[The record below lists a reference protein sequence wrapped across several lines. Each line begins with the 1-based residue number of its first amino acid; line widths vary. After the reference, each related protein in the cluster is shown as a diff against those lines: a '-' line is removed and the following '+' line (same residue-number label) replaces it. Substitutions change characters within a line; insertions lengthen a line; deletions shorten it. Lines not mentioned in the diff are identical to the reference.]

1 MIVLERGKMNN
12 LVLFDSLDLS
22 KASNEDFYTTTEI
35 ISEQTGNSYK
45 VVSNRV
51 RQYRSKLEAIAP
63 LQWHFESSI
72 AGYNGGG
79 KNRKIYHLNK
89 QQALSFVPLLEN
101 TEQVVNFTFALAEAF
116 VNMEKE
122 LQARK
127 IERATEKVTTRSL
140 TDAVQDWENKSQHSY
155 SHIRNLLVKLAT
167 GCPHTYIKKR
177 DPSNK
182 TSMVDLLTA
191 EELEEYNYFKSLVIP
206 MLAKRGKK
214 SMTYQDISAKL
225 TTLISEAEAS

>member
-1 MIVLERGKMNN
+1 MLERGKINN

-35 ISEQTGNSYK
+35 IAKQTGNSY
-45 VVSNRV
+45 RV
-51 RQYRSKLEAIAP
+51 ISDRIRQYRSKLEAIAP
-63 LQWHFESSI
+63 LRFSFLKTLNSK
-72 AGYNGGG
+72 GGRP
-79 KNRKIYHLNK
+79 KKVYRLNK

-140 TDAVQDWENKSQHSY
+140 TDAVQNWENKSQHSY

-167 GCPHTYIKKR
+167 GCPHTHIKKR

-182 TSMVDLLTA
+182 TSIVDLLTA
-191 EELEEYNYFKSLVIP
+191 DELEEYNYFKSLVIS
-206 MLAKRGKK
+206 MLSKRGKR

-225 TTLISEAEAS
+225 TALISEAEAS

>member
-1 MIVLERGKMNN
+1 MTP

-35 ISEQTGNSYK
+35 IAEQTGNSYK
-45 VVSNRV
+45 VISDRI
-51 RQYRSKLEAIAP
+51 RQYQGKLEAIAP
-63 LQWHFESSI
+63 LRFSFLKTLNSK
-72 AGYNGGG
+72 GGRP
-79 KNRKIYHLNK
+79 KKIYRLNK

-122 LQARK
+122 LQVRK

-140 TDAVQDWENKSQHSY
+140 TDAVQAWEKKSQHSY
-155 SHIRNLLVKLAT
+155 SHIRNMLVKLAT
-167 GCPHTYIKKR
+167 GEPHTRVKNR

-182 TSMVDLLTA
+182 TSMVDLLTSD
-191 EELEEYNYFKSLVIP
+191 ELEEYNYMKSLVIP
-206 MLAKRGKK
+206 MLSK
-214 SMTYQDISAKL
+214 SGEKAMNYHDIKEKLEFL
-225 TTLISEAEAS
+225 TTKKAPADSLATDA